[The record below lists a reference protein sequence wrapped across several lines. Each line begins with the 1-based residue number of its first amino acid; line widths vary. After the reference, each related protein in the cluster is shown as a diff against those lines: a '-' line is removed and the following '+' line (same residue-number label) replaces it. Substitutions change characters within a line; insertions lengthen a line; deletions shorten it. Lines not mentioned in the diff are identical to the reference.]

1 MAYKQVLLGDY
12 FKFEKGLGYKGE
24 FLVEDSEVALIGMD
38 SHEEGGGY
46 KEGSEKPYSGPYK
59 PEHVAET
66 GDVIFA
72 ATDLTQGGDVLG
84 SPLMVPESDKFET
97 FIYSHH
103 LLKAF
108 KKREGFLPEYLYN
121 LYRVKK
127 YRRKAAYGDSGSTV
141 RALPADVLE
150 EQLVPLP
157 DLKTQESIN
166 EVISLIDQQI
176 ENNKSLAKNLEA
188 LSQAIF
194 KSWFVDFDPVHAKA
208 RGEKPF
214 GMDEETAALFPNS
227 FEESENGLIPAS
239 WTWIEIQKLY
249 DVAIG
254 RTPPRKEREWFVPG
268 GTSVSWVSIRDMGN
282 FGLFTEK
289 TSEDLTA
296 EAVQKFR
303 IPIVPRNS
311 VLMSF
316 KLTVGKLCI
325 ASEDLV
331 TNEAIAHFKPS
342 SKGIETPFCYFAL
355 KSMNMKNLEST
366 SSIGVATNS
375 QYVKKIPIL
384 YSSIEIINKFHHHI
398 GPIMERIFVTSKNTK
413 SMMNLREALLSDL
426 ISGKADLLEGIHHD
440 AE

>member
-38 SHEEGGGY
+38 SHEEGGAY
-46 KEGSEKPYSGPYK
+46 KEESEKPYSGPYK

-108 KKREGFLPEYLYN
+108 QKREGFLPEYLYN

-157 DLKTQESIN
+157 DVKTQESIN
-166 EVISLIDQQI
+166 EIIALIDQQI

-188 LSQAIF
+188 LAQSIF
-194 KSWFVDFDPVHAKA
+194 RSWFVDFEPVHAKA

-214 GMDEETAALFPNS
+214 GMDDETAELFPDS
-227 FEESENGLIPAS
+227 FEESESGLIPKGWQEVRFQDLGKIVTGKTPSTKIKDFWGKDIPFVTIPDMTKQRFTLKADRYLS
-239 WTWIEIQKLY
+239 QIGADSQKNQFIP
-249 DVAIG
+249 IG
-254 RTPPRKEREWFVPG
+254 S
-268 GTSVSWVSIRDMGN
+268 TSVSCIATPGLVAYAFVECHTNQQINSIIPFPAYPNEWVFFRVDSEIHKIRERSGIGTVFSNLNKSGFSSLETIAPSEPKIMVAFSEYAN
-282 FGLFTEK
+282 PLMQEIRTLVLVN
-289 TSEDLTA
+289 EDL
-296 EAVQKFR
+296 
-303 IPIVPRNS
+303 
-311 VLMSF
+311 
-316 KLTVGKLCI
+316 
-325 ASEDLV
+325 
-331 TNEAIAHFKPS
+331 
-342 SKGIETPFCYFAL
+342 
-355 KSMNMKNLEST
+355 ES
-366 SSIGVATNS
+366 
-375 QYVKKIPIL
+375 
-384 YSSIEIINKFHHHI
+384 
-398 GPIMERIFVTSKNTK
+398 
-413 SMMNLREALLSDL
+413 LRDNLLSSF
-426 ISGKADLLEGIHHD
+426 ISGDVEVANVK
-440 AE
+440 

>member
-1 MAYKQVLLGDY
+1 MAYKQVLVGDY

-46 KEGSEKPYSGPYK
+46 KEGSEKYYSGPFK
-59 PEHVAET
+59 EEHVAQI

-72 ATDLTQGGDVLG
+72 GTEQGFGLLG
-84 SPLMVPESDKFET
+84 SPLIVPENEEIATYLFSGDV
-97 FIYSHH
+97 
-103 LLKAF
+103 LKAVPLKPDEF
-108 KKREGFLPEYLYN
+108 STEYLYN
-121 LYRVKK
+121 IYRVEK
-127 YRRKAAYGDSGSTV
+127 YRRKVAYGDTGTTV
-141 RALPADVLE
+141 RRISNDNFA
-150 EQLVPLP
+150 EQFVPLP
-157 DLKTQESIN
+157 NLKTQESIN

-188 LSQAIF
+188 LAQAMF
-194 KSWFVDFDPVHAKA
+194 RSWFVDFEPVHAKA
-208 RGEKPF
+208 RGENPF
-214 GMDEETAALFPNS
+214 GMDEETAALFPDS

-303 IPIVPRNS
+303 IPIVPQNS

-384 YSSIEIINKFHHHI
+384 YSSIEVINKFHHHI

-413 SMMNLREALLSDL
+413 SMINLREALLSDL

>member
-176 ENNKSLAKNLEA
+176 ENNKSLAKNLETLA
-188 LSQAIF
+188 QSF
-194 KSWFVDFDPVHAKA
+194 FRSWFVDFEPVHAKA

-214 GMDEETAALFPNS
+214 GMDEETAALFPDS
-227 FEESENGLIPAS
+227 FEVSELGLIPKGWNVRS
-239 WTWIEIQKLY
+239 IGDSVKKQKPGKLY
-249 DVAIG
+249 DSKTAISVGKVPVLDQG
-254 RTPPRKEREWFVPG
+254 RSGYVGFHNDEPG
-268 GTSVSWVSIRDMGN
+268 VMASPENPYVVFANHTCLLRLIAYPFSVIQNVFPLFGVEVDTVWVY
-282 FGLFTEK
+282 F
-289 TSEDLTA
+289 
-296 EAVQKFR
+296 AVRGKQQFDSYKGHWPDFILHQIIHPEEVITRKFR
-303 IPIVPRNS
+303 EVVNPLMKQKWNLEAES
-311 VLMSF
+311 VQL
-316 KLTVGKLCI
+316 GKLVDTLL
-325 ASEDLV
+325 ANFVDGNV
-331 TNEAIAHFKPS
+331 
-342 SKGIETPFCYFAL
+342 
-355 KSMNMKNLEST
+355 KSL
-366 SSIGVATNS
+366 
-375 QYVKKIPIL
+375 
-384 YSSIEIINKFHHHI
+384 
-398 GPIMERIFVTSKNTK
+398 
-413 SMMNLREALLSDL
+413 
-426 ISGKADLLEGIHHD
+426 
-440 AE
+440 

>member
-46 KEGSEKPYSGPYK
+46 KEASEKPYSGPYK

-108 KKREGFLPEYLYN
+108 QKREGFLPEYLYN

-157 DLKTQESIN
+157 DVKTQESIN
-166 EVISLIDQQI
+166 EIISLIDQQI

-188 LSQAIF
+188 LAQSIF
-194 KSWFVDFDPVHAKA
+194 RSWFVDFEPVHAKA

-214 GMDEETAALFPNS
+214 GMDDETAALFPDS
-227 FEESENGLIPAS
+227 FEESENGLIPKSWKVCEVSEVLQRVKIKSLPAS
-239 WTWIEIQKLY
+239 SITRAYGNTLVLDQGDKLFVGYVDSEPLVQASPSNPFFVFGDHTCRMKILTKPFSFMPNLICLKGKEINDYFAFGVTFKIQRFETYRRHWMEL
-249 DVAIG
+249 IS
-254 RTPPRKEREWFVPG
+254 RK
-268 GTSVSWVSIRDMGN
+268 I
-282 FGLFTEK
+282 
-289 TSEDLTA
+289 
-296 EAVQKFR
+296 
-303 IPIVPRNS
+303 IVPS
-311 VLMSF
+311 KVLAD
-316 KLTVGKLCI
+316 TYG
-325 ASEDLV
+325 E
-331 TNEAIAHFKPS
+331 
-342 SKGIETPFCYFAL
+342 
-355 KSMNMKNLEST
+355 
-366 SSIGVATNS
+366 
-375 QYVKKIPIL
+375 YVQSL
-384 YSSIEIINKFHHHI
+384 YSTVDFLFKCNNSLEQTRSEILAFLIDHDTPSLDK
-398 GPIMERIFVTSKNTK
+398 
-413 SMMNLREALLSDL
+413 LL
-426 ISGKADLLEGIHHD
+426 A
-440 AE
+440 

>member
-108 KKREGFLPEYLYN
+108 QKREGFLPEYLYN

-150 EQLVPLP
+150 EQLIPLP

-188 LSQAIF
+188 LAQSIF
-194 KSWFVDFDPVHAKA
+194 RSWFVDFEPVHAKA

-214 GMDEETAALFPNS
+214 GMDDETAALFPDS
-227 FEESENGLIPAS
+227 FEESESGLIPRGWKIS
-239 WTWIEIQKLY
+239 KFSEGINLIS
-249 DVAIG
+249 
-254 RTPPRKEREWFVPG
+254 G
-268 GTSVSWVSIRDMGN
+268 GTP
-282 FGLFTEK
+282 K
-289 TSEDLTA
+289 TSEPAYWDG
-296 EAVQKFR
+296 E
-303 IPIVPRNS
+303 IPWYS
-311 VLMSF
+311 VTDAPKDGMCFFTKTSKHITSLGLSKSAA
-316 KLTVGKLCI
+316 KLVRPGVTIISARGTVGKLAIVSIPSVFNQSCYGVEGLI
-325 ASEDLV
+325 SDSFTYFQLKGLVSKMKNVAHGGTFDTITKNTFDIIEVVEPSKHTINEYEKYAGPLLKKIEQLNHEIDSLKSLSDSLLSNLIQLGWEIPKDLV
-331 TNEAIAHFKPS
+331 LP
-342 SKGIETPFCYFAL
+342 
-355 KSMNMKNLEST
+355 
-366 SSIGVATNS
+366 
-375 QYVKKIPIL
+375 
-384 YSSIEIINKFHHHI
+384 
-398 GPIMERIFVTSKNTK
+398 
-413 SMMNLREALLSDL
+413 
-426 ISGKADLLEGIHHD
+426 
-440 AE
+440 